1 MLLKRFFCIGRTG
14 GSIPTGIRQKRG
26 NHPLIDTYQDQK
38 KENKNPLDHPV

>member
-14 GSIPTGIRQKRG
+14 GSVTAGIRQKRG